1 MTFTYPKI
9 ETLYKRDTRGVVI
22 EGDYRNP
29 LFPVV
34 KYWQVTE
41 KIDGTNIRVE
51 LTENGEV
58 NLYGRKENSQIPQP
72 LVNYLTK
79 TFTKEKMQQL
89 WLTDEKYPILLFGEG
104 YGKGIQK
111 VGELYRSDVSFRL
124 FDVVIFYHNRII
136 WLDWEDVEKF
146 AQKLEI
152 NTVPFLGEKTLGET
166 MLMVKYG
173 FCSTVAKEDI
183 GKTDVPAEGIVA
195 RSPFYDKNGNRVI
208 FKLKT
213 KDFRAK

>member
-9 ETLYKRDTRGVVI
+9 ETLYNRDARGVVI
-22 EGDYRNP
+22 EGDYRNL

-58 NLYGRKENSQIPQP
+58 NFYGRKENSQIPQP
-72 LVNYLTK
+72 IVNYLTK

-89 WLTDEKYPILLFGEG
+89 WISDEKYPIILFGEG

-111 VGELYRSDVSFRL
+111 AGELYRNDVSFRL

-136 WLDWEDVEKF
+136 WLDWEDIRKF
-146 AQKLEI
+146 AWNLQI

-166 MLMVKYG
+166 MLMVKDG
-173 FCSTVAKEDI
+173 FYSSVAIEDSNKYDVVAEGVVAK
-183 GKTDVPAEGIVA
+183 
-195 RSPFYDKNGNRVI
+195 SPFYDRNGNRVI

-213 KDFRAK
+213 KDFRVK